1 MNVFAFIKDEKK
13 QALFS
18 VIVEIIVVGLLG
30 IFLLKISNDYVIKN
44 PPNHI
49 FRIIESVLS
58 ILILSVFLIIK
69 KPSLSD
75 LGLSLRDVKPVLRN
89 LYIIG
94 ASVVLLMVVS
104 SFFFMDNLSST
115 MNLRFGLVSPL
126 FEEVLFRGYVWY
138 RLKKS
143 RIEDISVIFITGIL
157 FGLFHLFG
165 YYEYSFET
173 GFTTESQLMM
183 NVVVQKILLNIAFG
197 LLLGYIRYKTKKL
210 YPSLLIHSLN
220 NIILGH

>member
-18 VIVEIIVVGLLG
+18 VVVEITVIGLFG

-58 ILILSVFLIIK
+58 LLILSVFLIIK
-69 KPSLSD
+69 KPSLYD
-75 LGLSLRDVKPVLRN
+75 LGLSLRDVKPLIRN
-89 LYIIG
+89 IYVTGILI
-94 ASVVLLMVVS
+94 VLLMVIS
-104 SFFFMDNLSST
+104 SFFFMDNLSSA
-115 MNLRFGLVSPL
+115 MNLRFGLASPI

-138 RLKKS
+138 RLKNS
-143 RIEDISVIFITGIL
+143 RVGDISVIFITGIL

-165 YYEYSFET
+165 YYEYSYET
-173 GFTTESQLMM
+173 GFTTETQFML
-183 NVVVQKILLNIAFG
+183 NVVMQKVLLNISFG

>member
-1 MNVFAFIKDEKK
+1 MNVFSYLKDEKK
-13 QALFS
+13 QALSTVFIEIL
-18 VIVEIIVVGLLG
+18 VIGLLG
-30 IFLLKISNDYVIKN
+30 IFLLKLSNTYLIKN

-58 ILILSVFLIIK
+58 ALILSVFLIIK
-69 KPSLSD
+69 RPSLLD
-75 LGLSLRDVKPVLRN
+75 LGLSLREVKPLVRN
-89 LYIIG
+89 LYIVGI
-94 ASVVLLMVVS
+94 SIVLLMVVS
-104 SFFFMDNLSST
+104 SFFFMDSLSST

-165 YYEYSFET
+165 YYEYSYET
-173 GFTTESQLMM
+173 GFSTETHLML
-183 NVVVQKILLNIAFG
+183 NVVVQKVLLNISFG
-197 LLLGYIRYKTKKL
+197 LLLGYIRYKSKKL

>member
-18 VIVEIIVVGLLG
+18 VIVEIIIIGSLG
-30 IFLLKISNDYVIKN
+30 IFFLKVSNDYVIKD

-58 ILILSVFLIIK
+58 LLILSVFLIIK
-69 KPSLSD
+69 KSSLHD
-75 LGLSLRDVKPVLRN
+75 LGLSLRNVKPLVRN
-89 LYIIG
+89 LYMIG
-94 ASVVLLMVVS
+94 ISIVLLMVIS

-126 FEEVLFRGYVWY
+126 FEEVLFRGYVWH

-143 RIEDISVIFITGIL
+143 RVGDVSVIFITGIL

-165 YYEYSFET
+165 YYEYSYET
-173 GFTTESQLMM
+173 GFTTETKLML
-183 NVVVQKILLNIAFG
+183 NVVVQKILLNISFG

>member
-18 VIVEIIVVGLLG
+18 VIVEITVVGLLG

-58 ILILSVFLIIK
+58 ILILSVFLTIK
-69 KPSLSD
+69 KPSLHD
-75 LGLSLRDVKPVLRN
+75 LGLSLHDVKPLVRN

-94 ASVVLLMVVS
+94 ISIVLLMVVS

-126 FEEVLFRGYVWY
+126 FEEILFRGYVWH

-143 RIEDISVIFITGIL
+143 RVGDVSVIFITGIL

-165 YYEYSFET
+165 YYEYSYET
-173 GFTTESQLMM
+173 GFTTETQLML
-183 NVVVQKILLNIAFG
+183 NVVIQKILLNISFG